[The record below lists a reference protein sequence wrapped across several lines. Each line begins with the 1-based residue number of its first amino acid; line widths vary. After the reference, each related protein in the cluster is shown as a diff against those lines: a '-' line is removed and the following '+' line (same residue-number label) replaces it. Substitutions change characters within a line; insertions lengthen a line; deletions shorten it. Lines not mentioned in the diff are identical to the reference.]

1 MLFEE
6 GLDTTFARH
15 RRLADAVQ
23 RCGRRVGTGGAR
35 WSSTPSTPTD
45 RATSVTTVRVAKGID
60 ANRLRLLARDEL
72 DVSLGSGLGPLD
84 GKAFRIGHM
93 GWVNEPMVLGALGAV
108 EMAMQACGVPHRKG
122 GVTAAV
128 DALVAAPVSGG
139 EPRARSLNASRE
151 HADVAAPRRPS
162 ASGDA

>member
-1 MLFEE
+1 
-6 GLDTTFARH
+6 
-15 RRLADAVQ
+15 
-23 RCGRRVGTGGAR
+23 
-35 WSSTPSTPTD
+35 
-45 RATSVTTVRVAKGID
+45 VTTVRVAKGID

-108 EMAMQACGVPHRKG
+108 EIAMQACGVPYRKG

-128 DALVAAPVSGG
+128 DALAA
-139 EPRARSLNASRE
+139 ARFPEASR
-151 HADVAAPRRPS
+151 ADTA
-162 ASGDA
+162 